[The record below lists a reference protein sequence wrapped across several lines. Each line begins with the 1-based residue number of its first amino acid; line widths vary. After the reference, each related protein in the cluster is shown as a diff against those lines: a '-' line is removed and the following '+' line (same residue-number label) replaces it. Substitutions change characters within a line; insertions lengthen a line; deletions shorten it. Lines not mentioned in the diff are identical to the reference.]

1 MLDCCLTC
9 LSKSKETVHQCQ
21 VCQFAFGNP
30 AQISVSSFFH
40 KMCKV
45 ITEFISYWIR
55 LSLQEEPQKWRLI
68 HTTHCGWVPFM
79 NPLSARF
86 PTVARMEHL
95 TMNGRVFFHCLH
107 WQQHLLC
114 GNDCGC
120 DNNAGDPQH
129 LRADTSIQ
137 QNWIE
142 MKLTSRNP
150 VIPQNRASPF
160 FHSNRPGLTG
170 NCWWQI
176 FVIRPHCG
184 WQRCR

>member
-1 MLDCCLTC
+1 MLDGCLTC

-95 TMNGRVFFHCLH
+95 TMNGRVFFTASI
-107 WQQHLLC
+107 
-114 GNDCGC
+114 GSS
-120 DNNAGDPQH
+120 
-129 LRADTSIQ
+129 TSSVVMIVVVITMS
-137 QNWIE
+137 WIHS
-142 MKLTSRNP
+142 TSGQTHR
-150 VIPQNRASPF
+150 
-160 FHSNRPGLTG
+160 SNRIGLKWNWHPGIQWSHRTAPRHFFTRIG
-170 NCWWQI
+170 Q
-176 FVIRPHCG
+176 V
-184 WQRCR
+184 